1 MIGIDTNVL
10 LRAMIR
16 DDEVQAAR
24 AEALLRAAQSRN
36 ELIVVSLTVV
46 LEAVWALRRS
56 YKLKRND
63 VVTFLDRLTSN
74 RAIHILDRDIVVAA
88 LGLYRSSSIDFAD
101 VVIGLRATMEGAD
114 EVFSF
119 DTDAIEAGLFSPV
132 P

>member
-46 LEAVWALRRS
+46 MEAVWALRRS

-101 VVIGLRATMEGAD
+101 FVIGLRATMEGAD